1 MWSASKNPRFRL
13 TSHGTPSLILSKRI
27 VITAELPS
35 SSHPQSMPDS
45 ATTPQAV
52 AQSETPSAFF
62 NVAFEDIESYFDLP
76 PGDPKASTSRLPT
89 APNSPT
95 LNPSFR
101 QSPGLWN
108 SLRDSPGFHP
118 FGTGISGLEAD
129 SEDSSNLPN
138 GIAPIQTT
146 IEPTMFLGNPSP
158 PHSSEGSP
166 IKYAHQ
172 PGDISPLDSL
182 ICSGPLETSR
192 TIHGQVTPPEE
203 AISPRMR
210 PINPSLVLPLELTP
224 PEGSPNNSPRMSA
237 SKQRGMSVSSE
248 TTDAATGQKRRSS
261 TAQSSSRKQRKSVS
275 DNDPPEVQ
283 EAKRK
288 RFLERNRV
296 AASKCRQK
304 KKAWMQDLE
313 QEAREA
319 QAMSKQLKACV
330 SMFKEEILQL
340 KSELLKHN
348 TCDCTPIRQ
357 YLSNEALRLAEGS
370 SVVQRRSSIAQ
381 SPMMGVPELAF
392 SNAEDTKMEPPMSAA
407 EFDLQFVDTS

>member
-1 MWSASKNPRFRL
+1 MPESSSTVNQ
-13 TSHGTPSLILSKRI
+13 SDTPSGFF
-27 VITAELPS
+27 
-35 SSHPQSMPDS
+35 H
-45 ATTPQAV
+45 
-52 AQSETPSAFF
+52 SAFL
-62 NVAFEDIESYFDLP
+62 EIESYFELP
-76 PGDPKASTSRLPT
+76 PGDIKPSPSRLPT

-95 LNPSFR
+95 LNGSLR
-101 QSPGLWN
+101 QSPGIWN
-108 SLRDSPGFHP
+108 NLRDSPGFS
-118 FGTGISGLEAD
+118 FSLDGQDA
-129 SEDSSNLPN
+129 SNPPS
-138 GIAPIQTT
+138 GIAPLQTT
-146 IEPTMFLGNPSP
+146 LEPTMFLGNPSP

-166 IKYAHQ
+166 SKYSHQ

-182 ICSGPLETSR
+182 ICSGPVESSR
-192 TIHGQVTPPEE
+192 TIHGQVTPPEDT
-203 AISPRMR
+203 ISPRMR
-210 PINPSLVLPLELTP
+210 PINPALVLPLEITP
-224 PEGSPNNSPRMSA
+224 PEGSPITSPQMSNPNH
-237 SKQRGMSVSSE
+237 RGMSLSSE
-248 TTDAATGQKRRSS
+248 AGTTASGQKRRSS
-261 TAQSSSRKQRKSVS
+261 SAQSNARKQRKSVS

-357 YLSNEALRLAEGS
+357 YLSNEALRLAEGGATVS
-370 SVVQRRSSIAQ
+370 RRPSIAQ
-381 SPMMGVPELAF
+381 SPIMAAPELSF
-392 SNAEDTKMEPPMSAA
+392 SVAEDTKLDPPLSTG
-407 EFDLQFVDTS
+407 EFDLQFVATS